1 VLKQVKIK
9 FGTDMYV
16 EHAKDLLN
24 EFQQEVNLERL
35 QP

>member
-1 VLKQVKIK
+1 
-9 FGTDMYV
+9 MYV

-24 EFQQEVNLERL
+24 EFQQELNFQRL